1 MATRSLSPKRF
12 KQKLREHRTAVATL
26 AMINARRAVK
36 DQIRARG
43 LKVAH
48 FTAKEISILAEDYV
62 AQHRE
67 QLRAEAEHTIATWPG
82 FARWRL
88 PWSNIE
94 NSAHQQNEPKST
106 TSAVQIS
113 GAE

>member
-1 MATRSLSPKRF
+1 MPSGQSKPKSG
-12 KQKLREHRTAVATL
+12 L
-26 AMINARRAVK
+26 
-36 DQIRARG
+36 G

-48 FTAKEISILAEDYV
+48 FTAKEISVLAEDYV

-88 PWSNIE
+88 PECANLASD
-94 NSAHQQNEPKST
+94 AQKQNEPKST
-106 TSAVQIS
+106 TSAVQIL
-113 GAE
+113 GAK